1 MSYPL
6 YNESEYKNKQW
17 VETHVLNNGDFVFY
31 GTLYNELPHISSAI
45 FWGEIRKIAEQ
56 YLFTKTNRTA
66 IFHERIN
73 DQLDG
78 LVKKEIAQG
87 YPPPFCHKGCCN
99 CCYEPVLCTDE
110 EANDITAFCNENNI
124 PIDYDKVERQLK
136 FIVVDDELNFTG
148 ETNWNNQHEDDQ
160 SCVFLDQQD
169 NSCRI
174 WSVRPFVCRVHLA
187 EKTDKYCRPHNGIP
201 NQNAK
206 AINYLEW
213 SYILTTIFTI
223 HKDSISKTMG
233 RLLLS
238 C

>member
-1 MSYPL
+1 MSSPL
-6 YNESEYKNKQW
+6 YNDPEYKNKQW
-17 VETHVLNNGDFVFY
+17 VETNVLNNGNFIFY
-31 GTLYNELPHISSAI
+31 GTLYNELPHISSAT

-56 YLFTKTNRTA
+56 YLFAKTNRTV

-73 DQLDG
+73 EQLDS
-78 LVKKEIAQG
+78 LVKKEVAQG

-110 EANDITAFCNENNI
+110 EAREITVFCNENDI
-124 PIDYDKVERQLK
+124 QIDYDKVKRQLEY
-136 FIVVDDELNFTG
+136 IVVDDDYNFTG
-148 ETNWNNQHEDDQ
+148 ETNWSTQHEDDQ
-160 SCVFLDQQD
+160 ACVFLNQQD

-174 WSVRPFVCRVHLA
+174 WQVRPFVCRVHLA
-187 EKTDKYCRPHNGIP
+187 EETDRYCRPHNGIP

-233 RLLLS
+233 RLLLNA
-238 C
+238 